1 MFLWLHNLICAL
13 FFGGNAPDWLI
24 WLHQFFGLGGG

>member
-1 MFLWLHNLICAL
+1 MWLQMLHDWICAV

-24 WLHQFFGLGGG
+24 WLHQFIMGG